1 MTFDQIRRLRID
13 EVIAQTD
20 WLKLAK
26 ECVGIVETSTF
37 KDKEL
42 YMLIE
47 SAIEDLE
54 RVDVDVQNNTDS
66 NLIKDTVM
74 LYVKA
79 HFGDTDINKRKEYL
93 KWYKTK
99 MRELMNSQKYLKKED
114 ESDA

>member
-26 ECVGIVETSTF
+26 ECVGIVETSTL

>member
-1 MTFDQIRRLRID
+1 MTYDQIKNLRID

-26 ECVGIVETSTF
+26 ECVGIVETSTM
-37 KDKEL
+37 KDKEI

-74 LYVKA
+74 IYVKA

-93 KWYKTK
+93 KWYKSK
-99 MRELMNSQKYLKKED
+99 MRELMNTDKYKKKED
-114 ESDA
+114 ESNA

>member
-26 ECVGIVETSTF
+26 ECVGIVETSTL

-74 LYVKA
+74 MYVKA

>member
-1 MTFDQIRRLRID
+1 MTYDQIKKLRID

-26 ECVGIVETSTF
+26 ECLGIIESSTM
-37 KDKEL
+37 KDKEI

-74 LYVKA
+74 IYVKA
-79 HFGDTDINKRKEYL
+79 HFGDTDITKRKEYIG
-93 KWYKTK
+93 WYKSK
-99 MRELMNSQKYLKKED
+99 LRELQFTEKYQKKEV
-114 ESDA
+114 ESNA